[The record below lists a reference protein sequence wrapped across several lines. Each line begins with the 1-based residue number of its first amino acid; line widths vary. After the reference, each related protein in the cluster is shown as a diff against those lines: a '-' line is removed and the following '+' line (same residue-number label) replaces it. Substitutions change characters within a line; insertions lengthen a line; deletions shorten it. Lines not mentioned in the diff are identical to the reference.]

1 MLWDWTKKVD
11 MLSNGVIMV
20 LSALTL
26 LILVIVDNENVSK
39 KEVLHPNFPKSGCV
53 GGSRYS

>member
-1 MLWDWTKKVD
+1 